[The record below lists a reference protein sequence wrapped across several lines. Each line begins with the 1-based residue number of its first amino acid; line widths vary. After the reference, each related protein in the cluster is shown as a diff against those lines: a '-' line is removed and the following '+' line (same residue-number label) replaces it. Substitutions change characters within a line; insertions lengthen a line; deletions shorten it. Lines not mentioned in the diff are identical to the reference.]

1 MKMIHTTRAIALTVL
16 LLTGA
21 AHAQVGEAQMAQLH
35 TMEQFLT
42 VMQNYYELI
51 ERLHAVASDN
61 DKAAI
66 QQLMK
71 IEDIYKKQGDR
82 AKAIV
87 VLRKAMSDAKT
98 STVRNAAAF
107 MLADALNETGQGSEA
122 VEVLKQA
129 LEVNLR

>member
-1 MKMIHTTRAIALTVL
+1 
-16 LLTGA
+16 
-21 AHAQVGEAQMAQLH
+21 MAQLH
-35 TMEQFLT
+35 TMEQFLS

-51 ERLHAVASDN
+51 ERIHAVASDN

-71 IEDIYKKQGDR
+71 IEDIYKDRGDR
-82 AKAIV
+82 AQAIV
-87 VLRKAMSDAKT
+87 VLRRVVSEAKS

-107 MLADALNETGQGSEA
+107 MLADALNETGQASEA

-129 LEVNLR
+129 LDVNLR